1 MLTGKT
7 TLPHSAGTPARLT
20 LICSSS
26 PSPPPVRLSPMCST
40 DPSGLCRLLKNT
52 KWPSDRTRP
61 FMSSMIA
68 DASRSKSAPVVVR
81 GSQPSPTTTA
91 ESPGACF
98 ESDTLPPLL
107 RLTLTFCSLVRMRLY
122 EYAKS
127 LPVAGDLTHQR
138 QYTVLPAPMKE
149 DESWARVVLSNML
162 RLLSKAFFSL
172 LSVAVR
178 LIRLYSHVR
187 HGTAVAVTRSPW
199 RMLRAGSATFD
210 IDNPAAGVALRA
222 ASGVLMGDLRHR
234 CSGRGS
240 MRP

>member
-162 RLLSKAFFSL
+162 RLYLRRFFLCCPL
-172 LSVAVR
+172 LSEADSPVFACAAWDGRGSDAQPVA
-178 LIRLYSHVR
+178 H
-187 HGTAVAVTRSPW
+187 
-199 RMLRAGSATFD
+199 
-210 IDNPAAGVALRA
+210 AARRF
-222 ASGVLMGDLRHR
+222 SNLRHR
-234 CSGRGS
+234 QPCGSSGASGRLG
-240 MRP
+240 RLKGRLKA

>member
-26 PSPPPVRLSPMCST
+26 PSP
-40 DPSGLCRLLKNT
+40 
-52 KWPSDRTRP
+52 RP

-178 LIRLYSHVR
+178 LIRLYSH
-187 HGTAVAVTRSPW
+187 
-199 RMLRAGSATFD
+199 
-210 IDNPAAGVALRA
+210 
-222 ASGVLMGDLRHR
+222 
-234 CSGRGS
+234 
-240 MRP
+240 